1 MASDPTT
8 YTLPD
13 GRRMTTEVRLPFA
26 VRRNG
31 TTRSFGSYAAA
42 RRAAAPGSTLFF
54 DYAPGCGAFI
64 EYI

>member
-31 TTRSFGSYAAA
+31 TTRSFGSYAQLAI
-42 RRAAAPGSTLFF
+42 AP
-54 DYAPGCGAFI
+54 
-64 EYI
+64 